1 MFLLSALAY
10 GYNWFIGLLM
20 ENDKKYTD
28 KDVIIRMTIYG
39 IILLLC
45 FKCVLYTLYS
55 ICFNIDKELKRRIM
69 L

>member
-45 FKCVLYTLYS
+45 FLSAYYIPYIVYVLIS
-55 ICFNIDKELKRRIM
+55 IRN
-69 L
+69 

>member
-45 FKCVLYTLYS
+45 F
-55 ICFNIDKELKRRIM
+55 
-69 L
+69 